1 MAKIEYKDVPIY
13 FAHADKVVNDTTGVD
28 NIIDKSIVSGSIKTA
43 ISASEAQTSQ
53 ADRAADEHVK
63 TWATATFQ
71 TK

>member
-13 FAHADKVVNDTTGVD
+13 FAHADKVANDTTGVD
-28 NIIDKSIVSGSIKTA
+28 NIIDKSIESGSIKTA
-43 ISASEAQTSQ
+43 ISTSEENTTQ
-53 ADRAADEHVK
+53 AYRAADENVK